1 MVIIQ
6 GAAMRG
12 ISMDAVVKHGA
23 QDNNSVGRKE
33 LMNAIL
39 LQKQIK
45 NSCNA
50 RVVKFSSGS
59 MRGN

>member
-1 MVIIQ
+1 
-6 GAAMRG
+6 MRG

-23 QDNNSVGRKE
+23 QDKSSVGRKE

-45 NSCNA
+45 NP
-50 RVVKFSSGS
+50 VMQGSSS
-59 MRGN
+59 SEIS

>member
-1 MVIIQ
+1 MTIIQ
-6 GAAMRG
+6 GAAMRS

-23 QDNNSVGRKE
+23 QDKNSVGRKE

-45 NSCNA
+45 NSYNA
-50 RVVKFSSGS
+50 RVVKF
-59 MRGN
+59 

>member
-1 MVIIQ
+1 MIIIQ

-50 RVVKFSSGS
+50 RVVKFW
-59 MRGN
+59 N